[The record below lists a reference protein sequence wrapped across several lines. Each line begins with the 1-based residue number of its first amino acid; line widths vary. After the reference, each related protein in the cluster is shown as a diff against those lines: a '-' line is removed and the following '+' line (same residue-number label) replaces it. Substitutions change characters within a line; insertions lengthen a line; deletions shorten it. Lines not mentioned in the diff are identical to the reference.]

1 VLLLV
6 TLCHTSLLTCTGDDA
21 APEDGSD
28 RHGGARD
35 GESYITGWSA
45 SAQETLQRGRAGPS
59 GDLAGWGRE
68 GQDHARRLGARGK
81 YGFDPLRLLQGL
93 EKVEGQEWLHRSA
106 DTARE
111 IQGDTSLRAGSGGRR
126 ERRAVVCADCG
137 PRCISTKV
145 AKPMNGE
152 CVGPTPVT
160 FYEGEE
166 VKAGQLLWR
175 EQYRRMRVCVQ
186 NEGQANRRSGSRER
200 GLQQMAPSLLD
211 LSVADAQDYCRSFW
225 QDIKDPPTFYHT
237 CNDPLFT
244 EEAQMRGFTLDDFDA
259 NLRDTF
265 KRAVAAS
272 MMNLKQNNSELV
284 ITSENV
290 VIART
295 FEGASCKATL
305 NVTLQN
311 NPCECKVFD
320 TPCRCSSLQL
330 SVAVP
335 ATYAMHAMPAAKNT
349 MALSPFPSA
358 FLSVRPSM
366 NLPIP

>member
-6 TLCHTSLLTCTGDDA
+6 TLCHASLLTCTGDDA
-21 APEDGSD
+21 APAVGD
-28 RHGGARD
+28 RHGGARYGD
-35 GESYITGWSA
+35 SYVTGSSD
-45 SAQETLQRGRAGPS
+45 SAQEILLRGRAGPS
-59 GDLAGWGRE
+59 GELAGWGRE
-68 GQDHARRLGARGK
+68 GQDQARRPGARGA
-81 YGFDPLRLLQGL
+81 YGYDPLKVLQGL
-93 EKVEGQEWLHRSA
+93 EKVEGQEWLQRSHGA
-106 DTARE
+106 DAWRE
-111 IQGDTSLRAGSGGRR
+111 IQGDASLRTGSGGRR
-126 ERRAVVCADCG
+126 ERRAVQCADCG

-152 CVGPTPVT
+152 CVGPTPVE

-175 EQYRRMRVCVQ
+175 AQYRRMRVCVQ
-186 NEGQANRRSGSRER
+186 NEGQANRRSGAREK

-225 QDIKDPPTFYHT
+225 QDLKEPPTFYHT

-244 EEAQMRGFTLDDFDA
+244 EEAQMTGYTLDDFDA
-259 NLRDTF
+259 NHRDTF
-265 KRAVAAS
+265 KRAVAAA

-284 ITSENV
+284 VTSENV

-295 FEGASCKATL
+295 FEGASCKSTL

-320 TPCRCSSLQL
+320 TPFRCSYL
-330 SVAVP
+330 
-335 ATYAMHAMPAAKNT
+335 
-349 MALSPFPSA
+349 
-358 FLSVRPSM
+358 
-366 NLPIP
+366 

>member
-1 VLLLV
+1 
-6 TLCHTSLLTCTGDDA
+6 
-21 APEDGSD
+21 
-28 RHGGARD
+28 
-35 GESYITGWSA
+35 
-45 SAQETLQRGRAGPS
+45 
-59 GDLAGWGRE
+59 
-68 GQDHARRLGARGK
+68 
-81 YGFDPLRLLQGL
+81 
-93 EKVEGQEWLHRSA
+93 
-106 DTARE
+106 
-111 IQGDTSLRAGSGGRR
+111 
-126 ERRAVVCADCG
+126 
-137 PRCISTKV
+137 
-145 AKPMNGE
+145 
-152 CVGPTPVT
+152 
-160 FYEGEE
+160 
-166 VKAGQLLWR
+166 
-175 EQYRRMRVCVQ
+175 
-186 NEGQANRRSGSRER
+186 
-200 GLQQMAPSLLD
+200 MAPSLLD

-225 QDIKDPPTFYHT
+225 QDLKDPPTFYHT

-366 NLPIP
+366 NLPIL